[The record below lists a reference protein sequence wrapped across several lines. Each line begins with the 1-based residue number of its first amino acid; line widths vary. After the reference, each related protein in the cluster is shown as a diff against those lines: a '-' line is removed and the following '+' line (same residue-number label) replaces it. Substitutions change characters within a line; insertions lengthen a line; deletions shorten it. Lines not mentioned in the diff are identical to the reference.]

1 MELSNW
7 MKRIFMTQAL
17 KFKGGRITIHDVP
30 MVFFPVY
37 TVSYLTQ
44 QLALTEKGDTI
55 LYWAGFHQ
63 GCKCANV
70 TGKYWGIKE
79 KMRET
84 LMQQSDM
91 VGAGRVEIVRQDF
104 VGHHFVFKFEVSPIA
119 EEIVRYYGLQKK
131 AVDHYERGVM
141 AGFVKAVDD
150 DTREYVAI
158 ETRCAAKGDQYCEV
172 VVKEASA
179 WSRKDATVREQWPK
193 PVASPD
199 DLGEK
204 RTKTFLMMR

>member
-1 MELSNW
+1 MALQAIKFAEGRVLFH
-7 MKRIFMTQAL
+7 RIPMIIFPAYSVAL
-17 KFKGGRITIHDVP
+17 LTKLLEKVP
-30 MVFFPVY
+30 
-37 TVSYLTQ
+37 Q
-44 QLALTEKGDTI
+44 GQDI
-55 LYWAGFHQ
+55 LYELGLQQGFR
-63 GCKCANV
+63 CANQSHQ
-70 TGKYWGIKE
+70 YWGYKKQIL
-79 KMRET
+79 ET

-91 VGAGRVEIVRQDF
+91 VGTGRVEIVRQDF
-104 VGHHFVFKFEVSPIA
+104 VGHHFIFKFEVSPIA

-141 AGFVKAVDD
+141 AGFVKAVDG